1 VDSDH
6 LQLGKQGLLDANL
19 PMSLVPVMKTGTIL
33 DVVLPFWILLAV
45 CSEKDTKYPDGDF
58 IKQAVECGL
67 LRTRGDQ

>member
-1 VDSDH
+1 
-6 LQLGKQGLLDANL
+6 
-19 PMSLVPVMKTGTIL
+19 MSLVPVMKTGTIL

-45 CSEKDTKYPDGDF
+45 CSEKDTEYPDGDF